1 MGKSILAVES
11 EESQL
16 ALLRRAFAAAGFAG
30 ELQTVRSSGETIR
43 YLAGE
48 TPYDNREQHPF
59 PALLLLGLNIS
70 RPGGADV
77 LRWLQQHPELKKRVS
92 VVAFSALESP
102 QEMEAAY
109 AWGANS
115 WLLKPA
121 DFGRLVTVVRQL
133 TDYWLGMNRLPGG

>member
-16 ALLRRAFAAAGFAG
+16 ALLRRAFGEAGVAG
-30 ELQTVRSSGETIR
+30 QLQTLRTSGETIR

-48 TPYDNREQHPF
+48 APYDDRERHPF
-59 PALLLLGLNIS
+59 PALLLLGLSIS

-77 LRWLQQHPELKKRVS
+77 LRWLQQHPELKKRLS
-92 VVAFSALESP
+92 VVAFSSLESP

-121 DFGRLVTVVRQL
+121 DFDRLVVVVRQL
-133 TDYWLGMNRLPGG
+133 TEYWLGMNRLP